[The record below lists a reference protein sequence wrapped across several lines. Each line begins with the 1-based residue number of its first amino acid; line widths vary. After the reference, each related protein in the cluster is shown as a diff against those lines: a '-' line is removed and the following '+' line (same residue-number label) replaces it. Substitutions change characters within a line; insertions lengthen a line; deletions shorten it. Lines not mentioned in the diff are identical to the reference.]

1 MTLSLLALGILL
13 QAAAVPA
20 PARSPAISTPAS
32 DAGQRVSPVLFFP
45 EPGMDDTAAYQGYA
59 TRLYR
64 DSKSN
69 TVQIYLDRRSG
80 REVLLWADAL
90 DESVAF
96 TARDARGRAANLDW
110 DTDAATVSDSG
121 DARTITYRLRA
132 ATPSVTLGWF
142 LLGTMR
148 VERDFQYARGQLRP
162 FSAPPYIVAPESLLV
177 ATIARLPAAEQRAQ
191 LALLRASRVAE
202 LRSRLTPTIT
212 SHNTSSSWT
221 IRIEQPA
228 LDGRSHLA
236 LELIGT
242 PREASVRVLG
252 RTVSIRARTGNAVHL
267 TVRVTTDGTAL
278 TPLARDEIFSPGFLS
293 FLAATKTADSAVRG
307 RRLEREV
314 RSVELLSSNEKL
326 MAGLPNYA
334 TYFGRDGMMTALMMR
349 SIWTPVMSERVIASV
364 LGKLAP
370 TGDVSHEEALGE
382 QAIREHADEYN
393 ARMTD
398 YFRQSRKGDR
408 ARADSDL
415 MAARETL
422 RALRRT
428 RENYHMMDD
437 EFQLPVL
444 EALYLADS
452 TVPADRKR
460 AFLRAT
466 ASNGESHLTLMLRE
480 MALVATE
487 THAFAQNPIATNLV
501 SFVRRDSTHWQ
512 SASWRDSDVGY
523 ANGRFAM
530 DINAIWAPR
539 ALEAI
544 ASTLASLHALGFSN
558 RSLDSLAPEVARS
571 PLGAWLGDS
580 VQLLRAIDSWKRAR
594 KLFVV
599 ALGPREVDRRIR
611 AKLASLPAAERRY
624 WEKTMAQR
632 HESGDS
638 VIFLALSLDA
648 QGAPIPVVNTDPATD
663 LFLRDH
669 AARDA
674 SGRGTTSEVLQE
686 MEPFVRGYPV
696 GLFVDTL
703 GPVVANDAYASPD
716 VWRMFEKDLYHSP
729 RVVWGREVN
738 LFLLGTTDQLS
749 AALDSTGRVAD
760 SSLESYVRLL
770 RSSLERVLAAVT
782 ASHLQHNE
790 VWSYRIADERLLPT
804 RYGTSSDVQ
813 LWSTTD
819 LAVQYALSRLIRR

>member
-1 MTLSLLALGILL
+1 MTLSLLALGLLL
-13 QAAAVPA
+13 QAAAPA
-20 PARSPAISTPAS
+20 SARSPAVTTPAR

-59 TRLYR
+59 TRFYR

-90 DESVAF
+90 DESAAF
-96 TARDARGRAANLDW
+96 TVRDARGRAANLDW

-121 DARTITYRLRA
+121 GARTITYRLQA
-132 ATPSVTLGWF
+132 AAPAVTLGWF

-148 VERDFQYARGQLRP
+148 VERDFQYARGHLRP

-177 ATIARLPAAEQRAQ
+177 ANIARLPAAERREQ
-191 LALLRASRVAE
+191 LSLLRASSVAE

-212 SHNTSSSWT
+212 SRNTGSSWT
-221 IRIEQPA
+221 VRIEQPA

-236 LELIGT
+236 LELIGA
-242 PREASVRVLG
+242 PRDASARVLG
-252 RTVSIRARTGNAVHL
+252 KTVSIRARSGTAVHL

-293 FLAATKTADSAVRG
+293 FLAGSKTTDSTDRG

-370 TGDVSHEEALGE
+370 SGDVSHEEALGE
-382 QAIREHADEYN
+382 QAIREHSDEYN
-393 ARMTD
+393 ARIKD
-398 YFRQSRKGDR
+398 YFSRSRRGDR
-408 ARADSDL
+408 AAADSDL
-415 MAARETL
+415 AAAREIL
-422 RALRRT
+422 RELRRT

-452 TVPADRKR
+452 TVPAERKR
-460 AFLRAT
+460 TFLRAT

-480 MALVATE
+480 MALVASE
-487 THAFAQNPIATNLV
+487 TQAFARNPIATNLV
-501 SFVRRDSTHWQ
+501 SFVRRDSAHWQ

-539 ALEAI
+539 ALQSI
-544 ASTLASLHALGFSN
+544 ASTLASLRALGFSSQ
-558 RSLDSLAPEVARS
+558 SLDSLTPEIARS

-580 VQLLRAIDSWKRAR
+580 MPLLRAIDSWRSAR

-599 ALGPREVDRRIR
+599 ALGPREVDQRIR
-611 AKLASLPAAERRY
+611 AKLASLPVAERRY
-624 WEKTMAQR
+624 WEKMMAQP
-632 HESGDS
+632 HEDGDS
-638 VIFLALSLDA
+638 VVFLALSLDA
-648 QGAPIPVVNTDPATD
+648 RGAPIPVVNTDPATD
-663 LFLRDH
+663 LFLRNH
-669 AARDA
+669 AVRDA
-674 SGRGTTSEVLQE
+674 SGRGTTSDVLQE
-686 MEPFVRGYPV
+686 MEPFVRDYPV

-703 GPVVANDAYASPD
+703 GPVVANDAYASPE

-738 LFLLGTTDQLS
+738 LFLLGTADQIS

-760 SSLESYVRLL
+760 PSLEPYVRSL
-770 RSSLERVLAAVT
+770 RSSLERVLSAVA

-790 VWSYRIADERLLPT
+790 VWSYRIADGRLLPT

-819 LAVQYALSRLIRR
+819 LAVQYALSRLSRR

>member
-1 MTLSLLALGILL
+1 MTLSLLALGLFL
-13 QAAAVPA
+13 QVVAVPA
-20 PARSPAISTPAS
+20 PAQSSPAPTPIDSGRKVA
-32 DAGQRVSPVLFFP
+32 PVLFFP

-59 TRLYR
+59 TRFYR

-90 DESVAF
+90 DESAAF
-96 TARDARGRAANLDW
+96 TARDVAGRAASLDW
-110 DTDAATVSDSG
+110 DSDAAIVSDSG
-121 DARTITYRLRA
+121 KERSITYHLRA
-132 ATPSVTLGWF
+132 AAPSITLGWF

-148 VERDFQYARGQLRP
+148 VERDFQYARGHLRP
-162 FSAPPYIVAPESLLV
+162 FSAPPYIIAPESLLV
-177 ATIARLPAAEQRAQ
+177 ANVARLPEAERRAQ
-191 LALLRASRVAE
+191 LSLLRASSVSQ

-212 SHNTSSSWT
+212 LRGDAASWT
-221 IRIEQPA
+221 VRIARPA
-228 LDGRSHLA
+228 LDGKSHLS
-236 LELIGT
+236 LELLGT
-242 PREASVRVLG
+242 PRDAQARVVG
-252 RTVSIRARTGNAVHL
+252 RTVSIRARSGRTVHL
-267 TVRVTTDGTAL
+267 TIRVTTDGTAL

-293 FLAATKTADSAVRG
+293 FLANAKTTDSADRA

-349 SIWTPVMSERVIASV
+349 SIWTPAMSERVIGSV
-364 LGKLAP
+364 LGKLAA

-393 ARMTD
+393 AQMKS
-398 YFRQSRKGDR
+398 YFRRSRNGDR

-415 MAARETL
+415 SAARGIL
-422 RALRRT
+422 RELRRT

-452 TVPADRKR
+452 TVPAERKR
-460 AFLRAT
+460 AFLRET
-466 ASNGESHLTLMLRE
+466 ASDGEPHLTLMLRE

-487 THAFAQNPIATNLV
+487 TQAFAQNPVATNLV

-539 ALEAI
+539 ALQAI
-544 ASTLASLHALGFSN
+544 ASALTSLHVLGFS
-558 RSLDSLAPEVARS
+558 SQALDSVTPEIARS
-571 PLGAWLGDS
+571 PLGAWLDDS
-580 VQLLRAIDSWKRAR
+580 MPLLRAIGNWQRAR

-624 WEKTMAQR
+624 WEKTMMQ
-632 HESGDS
+632 HDVSGDS
-638 VIFLALSLDA
+638 VVFLALSLDA
-648 QGAPIPVVNTDPATD
+648 SGSPIPVVNTDPATD
-663 LFLRDH
+663 LFLRNH
-669 AARDA
+669 AVRDA
-674 SGRGTTSEVLQE
+674 GSSGTSEEILRE
-686 MEPFVRGYPV
+686 IEPFVRYYPV

-703 GPVVANDAYASPD
+703 GPVVANDAYASPV

-738 LFLLGTTDQLS
+738 LFLLGTADLIS
-749 AALDSTGRVAD
+749 AAVD
-760 SSLESYVRLL
+760 SSGRPRNPALEPYVRSL
-770 RSSLERVLAAVT
+770 RTSLERVRSAVT
-782 ASHLQHNE
+782 ASHLEHNE
-790 VWSYRIADERLLPT
+790 VWSYRIDNGRLLPT

-819 LAVQYALSRLIRR
+819 LAVQYALSRLGLR